1 MRYLSLLPRGETT
14 SLVSRPSWTRRCLQI
29 LLAAKPSC
37 RLVFVVA
44 VAGPLLL
51 GFCAAEAFG
60 CPTCKDGVI
69 ASDDAAS
76 NVARGYF
83 YSILLM
89 LAMHF
94 TLASC
99 FGMYVW
105 REYRRQQRAGVFD
118 GMPNPS
124 SEHLTGI
131 GPPPGDLGGPV
142 VQASPQRAA
151 SSHDS

>member
-1 MRYLSLLPRGETT
+1 MQYLSWLPRGETA
-14 SLVSRPSWTRRCLQI
+14 SLGCRPSRTQRCLQI
-29 LLAAKPSC
+29 FVAAKPSC
-37 RLVFVVA
+37 RVVLVVA

-76 NVARGYF
+76 NIARGYF

-89 LAMHF
+89 LAMPF

-118 GMPNPS
+118 RMPDPS
-124 SEHLTGI
+124 AAHVTDI
-131 GPPPGDLGGPV
+131 GPRPGDSSDPV
-142 VQASPQRAA
+142 IHAAPQRAA